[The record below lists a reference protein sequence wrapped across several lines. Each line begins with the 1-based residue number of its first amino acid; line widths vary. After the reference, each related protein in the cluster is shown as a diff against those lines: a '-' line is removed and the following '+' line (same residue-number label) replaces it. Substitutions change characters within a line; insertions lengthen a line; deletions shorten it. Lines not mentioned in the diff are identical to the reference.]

1 MNHIFIFFKA
11 RNSIDSAVIGKIIFD
26 VDTKNVPDKKSE
38 LVGIAP
44 LLRNDEESTKQ
55 SSEIKNGVG
64 FVSIG
69 VKSIQ
74 IVLVMLTCI

>member
-1 MNHIFIFFKA
+1 M
-11 RNSIDSAVIGKIIFD
+11 IGKIIFD
-26 VDTKNVPDKKSE
+26 RDTKNVPDKKSD

-55 SSEIKNGVG
+55 SSGIKNGFG
-64 FVSIG
+64 FVSIAI
-69 VKSIQ
+69 KSIQ